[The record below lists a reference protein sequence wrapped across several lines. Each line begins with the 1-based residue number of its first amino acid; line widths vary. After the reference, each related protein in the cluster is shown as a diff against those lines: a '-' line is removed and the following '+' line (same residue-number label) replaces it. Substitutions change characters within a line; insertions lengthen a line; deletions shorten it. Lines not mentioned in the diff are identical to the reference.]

1 MTQSP
6 KTLSSA
12 SPQANRDYPA
22 TRGLHRFAVFT
33 AFATLLLI
41 VAGALV
47 TSRDAGLSVPDWP
60 LSYGQVM
67 PEMIGGIFYEHGHR
81 MIASFVGFLTIILA
95 VWIWRVDPRRWVRN
109 LGWAALGA
117 VIAQGLLGGLTVL
130 FLLPTAVSVSHA
142 CLAQLF
148 FSTTVA
154 LALVTS
160 RSWREQGERPAL
172 EPSASRPTLQLL
184 CVATNF
190 AIFVQLLMGAAF
202 RHKGIGIIPHLIGA
216 ATVAVMVFWLMAR
229 VAREHSQEP
238 GIFSWAMALN
248 GLVMLQL
255 VLGAGSY
262 WIREV
267 TRDAVQPLWSMV
279 GITVGHVALG
289 ALVLA
294 VSVALTFQV
303 HHRFGR
309 QSSSSFEPEGF
320 PATT

>member
-1 MTQSP
+1 MTLSP
-6 KTLSSA
+6 KTLSSP
-12 SPQANRDYPA
+12 SPQANRDCPA

-67 PEMIGGIFYEHGHR
+67 PEMIGGVFYEHGHR

-95 VWIWRVDPRRWVRN
+95 VWVRRADPRRWVRN
-109 LGWAALGA
+109 LAWAALGA

-160 RSWREQGERPAL
+160 RSWREQGQRAAL
-172 EPSASRPTLQLL
+172 EPSATRPALPLL
-184 CVATNF
+184 CITTNF
-190 AIFVQLLMGAAF
+190 AIFWQLLMGAAF
-202 RHKGIGIIPHLIGA
+202 RHKGIGIIPHLVGA
-216 ATVAVMVFWLMAR
+216 AIVAAMVFWLMAR
-229 VAREHSQEP
+229 VAREHSQDP

-294 VSVALTFQV
+294 VSVVLTFQA

-309 QSSSSFEPEGF
+309 QSASSFEPEGF

>member
-1 MTQSP
+1 M
-6 KTLSSA
+6 
-12 SPQANRDYPA
+12 
-22 TRGLHRFAVFT
+22 HRFAVFT

-160 RSWREQGERPAL
+160 RAWREQGERPAL

-184 CVATNF
+184 CIATNF
-190 AIFVQLLMGAAF
+190 AIFAQLLMGAAF

-216 ATVAVMVFWLMAR
+216 AVVAVMVFWLMAR

-303 HHRFGR
+303 HQRVGR